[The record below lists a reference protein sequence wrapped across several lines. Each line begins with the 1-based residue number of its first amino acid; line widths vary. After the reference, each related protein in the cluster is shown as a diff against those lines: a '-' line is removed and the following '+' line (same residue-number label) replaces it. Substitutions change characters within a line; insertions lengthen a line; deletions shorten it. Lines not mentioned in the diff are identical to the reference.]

1 MDGRQGRQ
9 RCQETQHFQMI
20 RGEELMRL
28 LVSEKSVQTAVREI
42 SPHQRLMKKETRGRG
57 VCQLRGRQEKQRKDS
72 DGYAVVSRLFYKQP
86 CGAACAPMPPPVC
99 GPSSAGR
106 ETRGSRKSPVPQAI
120 CYMRGESEEVG
131 INSSLGF
138 RKYTVFRDS

>member
-1 MDGRQGRQ
+1 
-9 RCQETQHFQMI
+9 
-20 RGEELMRL
+20 MRL

-86 CGAACAPMPPPVC
+86 CGAACALGC
-99 GPSSAGR
+99 CLQSAGPSSAGR
-106 ETRGSRKSPVPQAI
+106 ETRGSRKSPVPLGDLLHA
-120 CYMRGESEEVG
+120 GENQKRWE
-131 INSSLGF
+131 
-138 RKYTVFRDS
+138 

>member
-1 MDGRQGRQ
+1 
-9 RCQETQHFQMI
+9 MI

-57 VCQLRGRQEKQRKDS
+57 VCQLRGGQEKQCKDS
-72 DGYAVVSRLFYKQP
+72 DGYAAVSLLFYKQP
-86 CGAACAPMPPPVC
+86 LGAACALGRRLQSA

-106 ETRGSRKSPVPQAI
+106 ETRGSRQSPVPLGDLLPA
-120 CYMRGESEEVG
+120 GENQKRWE
-131 INSSLGF
+131 
-138 RKYTVFRDS
+138 